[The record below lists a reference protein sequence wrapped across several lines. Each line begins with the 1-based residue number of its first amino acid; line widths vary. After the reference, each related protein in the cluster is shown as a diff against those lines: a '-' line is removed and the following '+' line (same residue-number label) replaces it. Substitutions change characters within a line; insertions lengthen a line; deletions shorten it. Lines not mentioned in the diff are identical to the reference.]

1 MQPIKTAIV
10 GFGISGQC
18 FQAPIIEYCDELELT
33 AVVSSDKQ
41 KVIAQLPN
49 VTVYS
54 QIETMLDDPDI
65 ELVIIA
71 TPNHLHIPQAKLALQ
86 AGKHVVIEKP
96 FCISAEEGKALI
108 DVAQQ
113 AGKTLSVY
121 QSRRFDGDFRT
132 IEKLIAK
139 GKLGD
144 THTFY
149 SSYNRYRPEVKVRWR
164 EQDTPG
170 AGILYDLGAHLIDQA
185 LCLFGLPEKV
195 TAIVRNQRPGAQAT
209 DHFHLILHYP
219 QCEAILHANCLSTT
233 EGPRFQVFGH
243 DSAFI
248 KYGMDPQEDMLRDKA
263 GPGTQGWGEDTP
275 DNFGR
280 YTDKHGLNT
289 IVETER
295 GGYEQFYQQLALAI
309 REGHPLPV
317 TAEQALDVIRVIE
330 AAIASSEQQC
340 SVRL

>member
-1 MQPIKTAIV
+1 MLP
-10 GFGISGQC
+10 G
-18 FQAPIIEYCDELELT
+18 PIIEYCDELELT

-41 KVIAQLPN
+41 KVIAQLPY

-96 FCISAEEGKALI
+96 FCISAEEGKALM

-132 IEKLIAK
+132 IEKLTAD

-144 THTFY
+144 IHTFY

-195 TAIVRNQRPGAQAT
+195 TAVVRNQRPGAQAT

-248 KYGMDPQEDMLRDKA
+248 KYGMDTQEDMLRDKA
-263 GPGTQGWGEDTP
+263 GPGTQGWEKT
-275 DNFGR
+275 R
-280 YTDKHGLNT
+280 QIIL
-289 IVETER
+289 
-295 GGYEQFYQQLALAI
+295 
-309 REGHPLPV
+309 
-317 TAEQALDVIRVIE
+317 
-330 AAIASSEQQC
+330 AAIPIGTGLTPLSKQSVVGMNSST
-340 SVRL
+340 SNLP